1 MNLKVFFEKFRGTK
15 SNGLVLAPFL
25 CAVAKLLGAED
36 KVENDFLTELYRNLS
51 LKTLSARENSQFRD
65 FSALRD
71 VIVEINIHL
80 WTEILKDKSKRG
92 KKKKEISKK
101 FDFLITITK
110 MILMTLQ
117 IQKKKLIVM
126 MMTMMMTAFQ
136 ILNRSFSC
144 PLLIVKMKEKLPKQI
159 SK

>member
-1 MNLKVFFEKFRGTK
+1 M
-15 SNGLVLAPFL
+15 
-25 CAVAKLLGAED
+25 
-36 KVENDFLTELYRNLS
+36 
-51 LKTLSARENSQFRD
+51 
-65 FSALRD
+65 
-71 VIVEINIHL
+71 
-80 WTEILKDKSKRG
+80 
-92 KKKKEISKK
+92 EISKK
-101 FDFLITITK
+101 YDFLITMTK
-110 MILMTLQ
+110 MILMTFQ